1 MNLGLGQNGGAVDSA
16 IGKRSETA
24 FLRER
29 KVVPGGSMRAASW
42 FQPHPP
48 YAARGEGCW
57 VVDVDGRR
65 LLDCANNF

>member
-1 MNLGLGQNGGAVDSA
+1 MNLGTGHNSDKADPVIGG
-16 IGKRSETA
+16 RSETA

-57 VVDVDGRR
+57 DVDIDGR
-65 LLDCANNF
+65 